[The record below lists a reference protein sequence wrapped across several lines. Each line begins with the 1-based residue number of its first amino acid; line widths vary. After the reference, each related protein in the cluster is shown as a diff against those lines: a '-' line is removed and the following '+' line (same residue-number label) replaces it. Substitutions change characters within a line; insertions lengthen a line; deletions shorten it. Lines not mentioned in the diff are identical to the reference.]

1 MGIFIWEWRRD
12 SIIKN
17 SVLRTCA
24 RWLIY
29 SSVLKGKNLW
39 ETQNQKSNQ
48 KKLYTRCPSR
58 EKKKKKNKIN
68 RNHMA
73 GHLLQLKALTLHTGH
88 VLRHMETSPPSTVQG
103 CPHAAGSPF
112 SFPCRASL
120 GNHYRGLPTQ
130 VLCEVLEKRHPA
142 ITLGPLR
149 CGHACESGNPVHSW
163 YEAPIPDVSGMN
175 IIPQLFLISLQI
187 EN

>member
-1 MGIFIWEWRRD
+1 MLADLLF
-12 SIIKN
+12 
-17 SVLRTCA
+17 SVE
-24 RWLIY
+24 
-29 SSVLKGKNLW
+29 GKKPLGDAKPKVKP
-39 ETQNQKSNQ
+39 EEALHPLSEP
-48 KKLYTRCPSR
+48 R
-58 EKKKKKNKIN
+58 KKKKKNKIN